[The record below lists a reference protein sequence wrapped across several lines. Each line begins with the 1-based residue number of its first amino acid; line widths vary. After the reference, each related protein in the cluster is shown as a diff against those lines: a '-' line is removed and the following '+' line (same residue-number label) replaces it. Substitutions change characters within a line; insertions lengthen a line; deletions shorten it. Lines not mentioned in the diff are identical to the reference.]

1 MGKLEETFNLPDTI
15 QEIQDKADSI
25 IEHFDTDDSEILQ
38 TLEKYNSDLS
48 EVQFEDVLDFSNYDK
63 EMDELSDK
71 TMNEFD
77 DLMSLGKDV
86 EIRHAGEIFQ
96 AAAQMAKIALDARNN
111 KMSAKLKFLE
121 LKLRKQR
128 NDQIQQKQDSEMNN
142 DPDDNNT
149 VRGSSLSRDEI
160 FDVIEELKKQSESKK
175 G

>member
-1 MGKLEETFNLPDTI
+1 
-15 QEIQDKADSI
+15 
-25 IEHFDTDDSEILQ
+25 
-38 TLEKYNSDLS
+38 
-48 EVQFEDVLDFSNYDK
+48 
-63 EMDELSDK
+63 
-71 TMNEFD
+71 
-77 DLMSLGKDV
+77 
-86 EIRHAGEIFQ
+86 
-96 AAAQMAKIALDARNN
+96 MAKIALDARNN